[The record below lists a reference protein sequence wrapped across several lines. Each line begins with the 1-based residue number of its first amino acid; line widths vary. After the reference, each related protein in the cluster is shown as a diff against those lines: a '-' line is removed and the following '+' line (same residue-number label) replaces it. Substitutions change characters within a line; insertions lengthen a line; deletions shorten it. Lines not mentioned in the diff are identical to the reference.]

1 MSNNL
6 KMDICLSADDKFAKY
21 MGTAMVSVLKNSLED
36 EEIVFHLLDGGI
48 SEENKNKLLSLKK
61 IKSCEIYFYT
71 PDIKKY
77 EEWFLKGD
85 YGFWSPVV
93 FYRLSIPSIIPNV
106 DKILYLDCDIAVNVS
121 LRELFEIDI
130 ENYYALVCREFLKG
144 DYFNSGVLMINSKL
158 WRDTN
163 IEEVFCE
170 YYDKNYINYKFPDQD
185 LLNDALKG
193 KVKIIDKKWNFFP
206 VLYYKPLEISINDY
220 MEANKKSII
229 HYIMYKPW
237 DINSTALKSIFLDYY
252 WYYYMFTPWS
262 NEDTDLFN
270 ILIKQNEN
278 TYKDIY

>member
-1 MSNNL
+1 M
-6 KMDICLSADDKFAKY
+6 
-21 MGTAMVSVLKNSLED
+21 
-36 EEIVFHLLDGGI
+36 
-48 SEENKNKLLSLKK
+48 
-61 IKSCEIYFYT
+61 
-71 PDIKKY
+71 
-77 EEWFLKGD
+77 
-85 YGFWSPVV
+85 
-93 FYRLSIPSIIPNV
+93 
-106 DKILYLDCDIAVNVS
+106 S

-278 TYKDIY
+278 TYKDMY